1 MPLRSPICTI
11 EGHVD
16 AGKTSILDKIRG
28 TSVAKAEAGAI
39 TQAIGASIIPL
50 ETIRSV
56 SGELL
61 KTLNMD
67 ITVPGLLF
75 IDTPGHAAFTSLRKR
90 GGNLA
95 DIAIVVI
102 DINEGIMP
110 QTQEAIE
117 ILKSYKTPFVIALNK
132 IDRIKSWKESEG
144 FLMQKINSQDP
155 SVQKLIEEKLYE
167 IVGSLH
173 ELGFEAERFDRVDDY
188 TKQIALVPTSA
199 ETGTGIPELLMVM
212 TGLAQKYLGTRLE
225 CDNSASAKGIILEV
239 KEEKGIGKSLD
250 VIIHDGCLKVNDTIV
265 VGTLG
270 EPIVTKV
277 KSLFQ
282 PQPLSEMRDKKSKF
296 NPVKE
301 VTAATGV
308 KISAKGIEEAI
319 AGMPVHSVK
328 DEKDIEH
335 AEKQVKKE
343 VEEVI
348 IETGSEGVIVKAD
361 TLGSLE
367 AVDNL
372 LKEKEIPIKR
382 ATIGNVSNK
391 DISEAESMYET
402 NPFLAAVLGFNVSVN
417 PAAQPIEK
425 ASRAKVITRDVVY
438 KLIEDFEA
446 WQEEEKRKQEERKLE
461 SLARPCRLKMLG
473 KGYIFRQNNPAV
485 FGVEVLE
492 GTLKTGIPLMKQDGS
507 RLEPVKSIQDE
518 QESVE
523 KAGKKEQ
530 VAISVPGIT
539 IGRQLGEEETI
550 LSDIPE
556 SDFRKLKEVKE
567 HLSREEKNLLK
578 EIAEIKRKENPVWGI

>member
-16 AGKTSILDKIRG
+16 HGKTSILDQIRG

-50 ETIRSV
+50 ETIQSV

-117 ILKSYKTPFVIALNK
+117 ILKTYKTPFVIALNK
-132 IDRIKSWKESEG
+132 IDRIKGWKESEE
-144 FLMQKINSQDP
+144 FLMQKINSQEP
-155 SVQKLIEEKLYE
+155 QVQKLIEEKLYE
-167 IVGSLH
+167 IVGVLH

-199 ETGTGIPELLMVM
+199 ETGAGIPELLMVM
-212 TGLAQKYLGTRLE
+212 TGLAQRYLESRLE
-225 CDNSASAKGIILEV
+225 CDKSAPAKGIILEV
-239 KEEKGIGKSLD
+239 KEEKGLGKSLD
-250 VIIHDGCLKVNDTIV
+250 VIIHDGCLNINDTIV
-265 VGTLG
+265 IGALG

-282 PQPLSEMRDKKSKF
+282 PQPLSEMRDKKAKF
-296 NPVKE
+296 SSVKE

-308 KISAKGIEEAI
+308 KISAKDIETAI

-328 DEKDIEH
+328 GEKNIEH
-335 AEKQVKKE
+335 AKEQVKKE
-343 VEEVI
+343 VEEVL
-348 IETGSEGVIVKAD
+348 IETESEGVIVKAD

-382 ATIGNVSNK
+382 ATIGNISKK
-391 DISEAESMYET
+391 DISEAESMYES

-417 PAAQPIEK
+417 SAVQPIVK
-425 ASRAKVITRDVVY
+425 ASRAKVITRDIIY
-438 KLIEDFEA
+438 KLIEDFEE
-446 WQEEEKRKQEERKLE
+446 WQEEEKKKQEKRKLE
-461 SLARPCRLKMLG
+461 ALARPCRLKMMG

-492 GTLKTGIPLMKQDGS
+492 GTLKTGINLMKQDGS
-507 RLEPVKSIQDE
+507 RLEPVKSIQAE

-539 IGRQLGEEETI
+539 IGRQLGEEETL

-556 SDFRKLKEVKE
+556 QDFRKLKEVKE
-567 HLSREEKNLLK
+567 HLSQEEKNLLK